1 MLATVVCV
9 ALAATPPQQR
19 SGDAA
24 LVPAHGSHRHEAA
37 ADPLYLSYYLA
48 APWQRNKELGKGTL
62 ECIEPSSLDEMRT
75 LSVNRVM
82 LLQALVGVVSSAYMP
97 TAAQPPQGRA
107 MATAA
112 SRVSMRGGT
121 DSRWERPARNRYGD
135 DPRPC
140 RRLQWRL
147 PQIRRRLRSRC
158 VTEQVMPPPGEVG
171 RLSTVRQLSSVIAHE
186 HVTTRR
192 PGSGRERTVRRPELA
207 THGSRRPRACAPLSS
222 GKEASRA
229 LAPWSVGALR
239 ASAIA
244 HPGAPAL

>member
-1 MLATVVCV
+1 M
-9 ALAATPPQQR
+9 
-19 SGDAA
+19 
-24 LVPAHGSHRHEAA
+24 
-37 ADPLYLSYYLA
+37 
-48 APWQRNKELGKGTL
+48 